1 MQSSTSDCTGPP
13 DARGGPDTPLPHESR
28 MQVQAPT
35 PAAPPDV
42 PAAPSLQGLEAQ
54 APATAGT
61 AAPSA
66 SEMYEAAK
74 AQRNELNRQ
83 LGQLEEKR
91 RAIAS
96 RLREGEV
103 SGADK
108 AGLEAR
114 LTNLDARILSMNQ
127 ELAAA
132 DARVAQTAGVPGAVQ
147 ASRPEGA
154 RRGPPEEVIVMGFVL
169 AMTMV
174 LPISIAIARRIWK
187 RGTPATS
194 SAPMSREMDERL
206 GRLEQAMDAV
216 AVEVERVGEGQRFVT
231 RVLGAGAAE
240 PLAVRAREEIEVPR

>member
-1 MQSSTSDCTGPP
+1 MSLPLWFGGGQSFDSVDNPTNPYRSPFYLACG
-13 DARGGPDTPLPHESR
+13 AREGRGR
-28 MQVQAPT
+28 MLALTERMVGHLKT
-35 PAAPPDV
+35 R
-42 PAAPSLQGLEAQ
+42 GW
-54 APATAGT
+54 
-61 AAPSA
+61 
-66 SEMYEAAK
+66 SEAK
-74 AQRNELNRQ
+74 APRNELNRQ

-216 AVEVERVGEGQRFVT
+216 AVEVERVGEGQRFGT

-240 PLAVRAREEIEVPR
+240 PLAVRAREESEGPR